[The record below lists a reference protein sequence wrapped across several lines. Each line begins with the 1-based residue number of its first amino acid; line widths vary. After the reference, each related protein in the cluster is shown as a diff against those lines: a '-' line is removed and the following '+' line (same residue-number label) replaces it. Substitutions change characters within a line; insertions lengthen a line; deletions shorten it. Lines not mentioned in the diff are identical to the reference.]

1 MAQRRQNLS
10 PEQRQQIC
18 AHSDANPKMTQQAL
32 ALWAKDA
39 FGMAVEPSQSA
50 ISAILKRGRE
60 AKTASTISGASAVG
74 VDGAIAPT
82 DNAGVA
88 APPPVR
94 KLRKKRSVKYPK
106 LDDALLK
113 WVLDCDQHDIR
124 ISGELVKQKAEAFC
138 DKLKIAKDARPNFS
152 NGWLASFN
160 RRHGLKRYKRDQA
173 YWADEHDED
182 DEDEYDGRGWKH
194 EHRAKNPRF
203 SISKDVNGES
213 KLVELESQNGT
224 AALPWNELTEEE
236 LEARKREADL
246 RIEGL
251 RYDNS
256 LKRIKVA
263 EENMLARKRLKDAG
277 IPQEEID
284 RMMPLAPS
292 TVAETEI

>member
-10 PEQRQQIC
+10 AEQRQQIC
-18 AHSDANPKMTQQAL
+18 VHSDTNPKMTQQAL

-50 ISAILKRGRE
+50 ISAILKRGRD
-60 AKTASTISGASAVG
+60 AKTSGASADG
-74 VDGAIAPT
+74 VDGAIA
-82 DNAGVA
+82 AYAGGVA

-94 KLRKKRSVKYPK
+94 KVRKKRSVKYPK

-173 YWADEHDED
+173 YWASEHDD
-182 DEDEYDGRGWKH
+182 DENDDDEYDGRGWKH
-194 EHRAKNPRF
+194 GQRAKNPRF

-213 KLVELESQNGT
+213 KLVELENQNGAT
-224 AALPWNELTEEE
+224 ALPWNELTEEE